1 MPTNL
6 PTELLRT
13 FVAIAD
19 TGNFS
24 QAAEQVHRTQSA
36 VSMQIKRLE
45 ELLEKTLFTRD
56 SRHSSLTADG
66 LTLLG
71 YARRILKLNEE
82 AVSLLTQPELSGW
95 VRIGLPDDYATR
107 FLPEILAGFS
117 RSHPRVQV
125 EVICEPS
132 TQLRQRIKRH
142 ELDLAMTTSAVPDEE
157 HTLLLSCE
165 AVVWATSEQHLP
177 HEDKPL
183 PLALFPNDCIYRTW
197 AIEALEEAGVEY
209 RIAYSS
215 PSNMGLQSAVI
226 AGLAV
231 TATSLSIIPPGMRQL
246 RPDEGVPL
254 LPNVYFLLHRS
265 PAADNCVVDS
275 LAEHIAKAFG
285 AISQTSGG
293 VACNSE

>member
-1 MPTNL
+1 MAMNL
-6 PTELLRT
+6 PTDLLRT

-24 QAAEQVHRTQSA
+24 QAAELVHRTQSA

-45 ELLEKTLFTRD
+45 ELVEKPLLKRD
-56 SRHSSLTADG
+56 SRHSSLTSDG
-66 LTLLG
+66 LTLLD

-82 AVSLLTQPELSGW
+82 AVSLLTRPELSGW

-117 RSHPRVQV
+117 RTHPRVQV

-132 TQLRQRIKRH
+132 TQLRQRMKRQ
-142 ELDLAMTTSAVPDEE
+142 ELDLAMTTSAVPHEE
-157 HTLLLSCE
+157 NTLLLSQE
-165 AVVWATSEQHLP
+165 AVVWATSEQHHP
-177 HEDKPL
+177 HEENPL

-197 AIEALEEAGVEY
+197 AIEALEKAEISY
-209 RIAYSS
+209 RVAYSS

-246 RPDEGVPL
+246 LPEEGMPL
-254 LPNVYFLLHRS
+254 LPSVYFLLHRN
-265 PAADNCVVDS
+265 PATDNCIVDS

-285 AISQTSGG
+285 AVGQ
-293 VACNSE
+293 

>member
-1 MPTNL
+1 MSTNL

-13 FVAIAD
+13 FVAIAE

-24 QAAEQVHRTQSA
+24 QAAEVVHRTQSA
-36 VSMQIKRLE
+36 VSMQVKRLE
-45 ELLEKTLFTRD
+45 ELLEKTLFIRD

-66 LTLLG
+66 LTLLS

-82 AVSLLTQPELSGW
+82 AVSLLTRPELSGW

-117 RSHPRVQV
+117 RTHPRVQV

-142 ELDLAMTTSAVPDEE
+142 ELDLAMTTSAGPDEE
-157 HTLLLSCE
+157 NTLLLSRE
-165 AVVWATSEQHLP
+165 SVVWATSDQHFP
-177 HEDKPL
+177 HEQKPL
-183 PLALFPNDCIYRTW
+183 PLALFPSDCIYRNW
-197 AIEALEEAGVEY
+197 AIEALDAAGIEY
-209 RIAYSS
+209 RVAYSS

-231 TATSLSIIPPGMRQL
+231 TATSKSIIPQGMRQL
-246 RPDEGVPL
+246 RPEEGMPP
-254 LPNVYFLLHRS
+254 LPNVYFLLHRN
-265 PAADNCVVDS
+265 PTADSCVVDS
-275 LAEHIAKAFG
+275 LSEHIAQAFG
-285 AISQTSGG
+285 ALTDS
-293 VACNSE
+293 

>member
-24 QAAEQVHRTQSA
+24 QAAKLVHRTQSA

-45 ELLEKTLFTRD
+45 ELVEKTLFTRD

-157 HTLLLSCE
+157 NALLLSRE
-165 AVVWATSEQHLP
+165 AVVWATSEQHFP
-177 HEDKPL
+177 HEETPL
-183 PLALFPNDCIYRTW
+183 PLALFPNDCIYRSW
-197 AIEALEEAGVEY
+197 AIDALDKAGVEY

-246 RPDEGVPL
+246 RPEEGMPL

-265 PAADNCVVDS
+265 PAADSCVVDS

-285 AISQTSGG
+285 AVDQT
-293 VACNSE
+293 

>member
-1 MPTNL
+1 MSTNL

-24 QAAEQVHRTQSA
+24 QAAERVHRTQSA
-36 VSMQIKRLE
+36 VSMQVKRLE
-45 ELLEKTLFTRD
+45 ELVEKTLFKRD

-82 AVSLLTQPELSGW
+82 AVSLLTRPELSGW

-117 RSHPRVQV
+117 RTHPRVQV

-132 TQLRQRIKRH
+132 TQLRQRMKRQ
-142 ELDLAMTTSAVPDEE
+142 ELDLAITTSAAPDEE
-157 HTLLLSCE
+157 NALLLSRE
-165 AVVWATSEQHLP
+165 AVVWATSEQHFP
-177 HEDKPL
+177 HEETPL
-183 PLALFPNDCIYRTW
+183 PLALFPSDCIYRRW
-197 AIEALEEAGVEY
+197 AVEALEREDIEY
-209 RIAYSS
+209 RVAYSS

-231 TATSLSIIPPGMRQL
+231 TATSQSIIPPGMRQL
-246 RPDEGVPL
+246 RPEEGVPL
-254 LPNVYFLLHRS
+254 LPNVYLLLHRNPTIDS
-265 PAADNCVVDS
+265 CVADTLSD
-275 LAEHIAKAFG
+275 HIAKAFG
-285 AISQTSGG
+285 N
-293 VACNSE
+293 VSEQ

>member
-1 MPTNL
+1 MSTNL

-24 QAAEQVHRTQSA
+24 HAAELVHRTQSA

-45 ELLEKTLFTRD
+45 ELVDKPLLKRD
-56 SRHSSLTADG
+56 SRHSSLTSDG
-66 LTLLG
+66 LTLLS
-71 YARRILKLNEE
+71 YARRILKLNDET
-82 AVSLLTQPELSGW
+82 VSLLTRPELSGW

-117 RSHPRVQV
+117 RTHPRVQV

-132 TQLRQRIKRH
+132 TQLRKRIKRN
-142 ELDLAMTTSAVPDEE
+142 ELDLAMTTSAVHDEE
-157 HTLLLSCE
+157 NTLLLSRE

-177 HEDKPL
+177 HEETPL
-183 PLALFPNDCIYRTW
+183 PLALFPNDCIYRSW
-197 AIEALEEAGVEY
+197 AIEALEEAGIEY
-209 RIAYSS
+209 RVAYSS

-231 TATSLSIIPPGMRQL
+231 TATSLSIIPVGMRQL
-246 RPDEGVPL
+246 RPEEGLPL
-254 LPNVYFLLHRS
+254 LPNVYFLLHRN
-265 PAADNCVVDS
+265 PAADSCVVDS
-275 LAEHIAKAFG
+275 LSEHIAKAFG
-285 AISQTSGG
+285 AIGQR
-293 VACNSE
+293 